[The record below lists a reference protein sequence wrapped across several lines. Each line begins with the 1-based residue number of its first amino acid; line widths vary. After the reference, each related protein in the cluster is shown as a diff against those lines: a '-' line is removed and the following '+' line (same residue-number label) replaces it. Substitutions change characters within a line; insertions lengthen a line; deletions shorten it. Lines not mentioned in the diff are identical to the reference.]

1 MNTYPAMSQDAKQ
14 ELQLR
19 RTLEAIEQYREAKY
33 NNQLENQPLEELV
46 YELLGADKYEDQVA
60 AYEQNL
66 VSLLSFLLKPD
77 ITAQFQKL
85 FHKNVQTAIADM
97 LLNLYDFFR
106 QLNSEYYLLQL
117 LLVSVKRGE
126 EKFSTLHRLEGEYKA
141 KLEAYT
147 LERMQIEVMNKHQLH
162 SAIVPL

>member
-1 MNTYPAMSQDAKQ
+1 VSQDAKQ
-14 ELQLR
+14 ELQLK

-33 NNQLENQPLEELV
+33 DNLLENQPLEELV
-46 YELLGADKYEDQVA
+46 YELLEEEKYEDKVA
-60 AYEQNL
+60 SYEQNL

-77 ITAQFQKL
+77 ITAQFQKH
-85 FHKNVQTAIADM
+85 FHKNVQTSIADM
-97 LLNLYDFFR
+97 LLNLYDFLR

-126 EKFSTLHRLEGEYKA
+126 AELSTLQRLEGEYKA

-147 LERMQIEVMNKHQLH
+147 LERMQIEVVNKHLLH
-162 SAIVPL
+162 TTQHT